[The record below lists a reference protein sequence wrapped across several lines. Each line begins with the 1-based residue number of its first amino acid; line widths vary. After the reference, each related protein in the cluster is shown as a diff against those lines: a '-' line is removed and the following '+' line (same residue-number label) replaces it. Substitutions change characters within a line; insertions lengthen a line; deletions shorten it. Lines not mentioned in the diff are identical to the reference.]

1 MIAGSEGID
10 RAGEREDV
18 QHAFCSPLL
27 VPKSKVVLQS
37 SSARA
42 LYHGL
47 PVDVIVT
54 APFLLQSLE

>member
-27 VPKSKVVLQS
+27 VPKIKVVLQ
-37 SSARA
+37 
-42 LYHGL
+42 
-47 PVDVIVT
+47 
-54 APFLLQSLE
+54 FLS